1 MRQVSRLLA
10 GLVAVGASA
19 FTLVGASAADAAS
32 STTLVRAGAA
42 DAASSTVYV
51 SKHGHSGAP
60 DRSCSTARYRHI
72 NVAIA
77 AVPRGGRVVVCGGT
91 YKVQAVVTKSLALI
105 GRHGATINARGQKP
119 ISKKLPGGS
128 GIVVFD
134 ARNVEV
140 SGFTVENA
148 GFDAILV
155 ARSTRILV
163 SHNRLQHNGDVGV
176 DFNGTS
182 DSLATRNVSQFN
194 KGGGFLI
201 ADDLGPTHFDAVTRN
216 IARRNPGGCG
226 VIIAGH
232 STAGVWG
239 NYVAHN
245 LITFNGLSRKAPGA
259 GVVIATEVKGE
270 RVSGND
276 VADNEIY
283 GNGLAGVTIHSHVP
297 GQKMSGN
304 QIVGNDI
311 GKNNLVG
318 DTIGLAPP
326 VKNHPDLRTTG
337 ILVGASS
344 FIRVWIHGNYIH
356 SNWFG
361 IYLNGRIRAHIYH
374 NRYHRVHKH
383 IKVA

>member
-10 GLVAVGASA
+10 GFVAVGAAA

-32 STTLVRAGAA
+32 ST
-42 DAASSTVYV
+42 VYV
-51 SKHGHSGAP
+51 SKHGRGGNS
-60 DRSCSTARYRHI
+60 DRSCATARYRHI
-72 NVAIA
+72 NQAIA
-77 AVPRGGRVVVCGGT
+77 AAPKGGTVIVCGGT

-105 GRHGATINARGQKP
+105 GRGNATIDARGQKP

-128 GIVVFD
+128 GVVVYGT
-134 ARNVEV
+134 RNVEV
-140 SGFTVENA
+140 TGFTVKNA

-155 ARSTRILV
+155 GRSRRVLV
-163 SHNRLQHNGDVGV
+163 SHNLLEHNGDVGV
-176 DFNGTS
+176 DFNGS
-182 DSLATRNVSQFN
+182 SESLATHNLSEFN

-201 ADDLGPTHFDAVTRN
+201 ADDLGPAHYDAVTWN
-216 IARRNPGGCG
+216 KATRNPGGCG

-232 STAGVWG
+232 STSGVWG

-245 LITFNGLSRKAPGA
+245 LITFNGLNHKQPGA

-270 RVSGND
+270 RVSDND

-297 GQKMSGN
+297 GQRMSGN

-311 GKNNLVG
+311 GKNNIVG

-326 VKNHPDLRTTG
+326 VTNHPDLRTTG

-344 FIRVWIHGNYIH
+344 AIRVWIHGNYIH
-356 SNWFG
+356 SNWYG
-361 IYLNGRIRAHIYH
+361 IYLNGRIRAHIFH

>member
-1 MRQVSRLLA
+1 MRRRRVSA
-10 GLVAVGASA
+10 AA
-19 FTLVGASAADAAS
+19 FTLLGASAAA
-32 STTLVRAGAA
+32 
-42 DAASSTVYV
+42 AASSTVYV
-51 SKHGHSGAP
+51 SKHGRGGNS
-60 DRSCSTARYRHI
+60 DRSCATARYRHI
-72 NVAIA
+72 NQAIA
-77 AVPRGGRVVVCGGT
+77 AAPKGGTVIVCGGT

-105 GRHGATINARGQKP
+105 GRGNATIDARGQKP

-128 GIVVFD
+128 GVVVYGT
-134 ARNVEV
+134 RNVEV
-140 SGFTVENA
+140 TGFTVKNA

-155 ARSTRILV
+155 GRSRRVLV
-163 SHNRLQHNGDVGV
+163 SHNLLEHNGDVGV

-182 DSLATRNVSQFN
+182 DSLATHNLSEFN

-201 ADDLGPTHFDAVTRN
+201 ADDLGPTHFDAVTWN
-216 IARRNPGGCG
+216 KATRNPGGCG

-232 STAGVWG
+232 STSGVWG

-245 LITFNGLSRKAPGA
+245 LITFNGLNHKQPGA
-259 GVVIATEVKGE
+259 GVVIATEVKHE
-270 RVSGND
+270 RVSDND

-297 GQKMSGN
+297 GQRMSGN

-311 GKNNLVG
+311 GKNNIVG

-326 VKNHPDLRTTG
+326 VTNHPDLRTTG

-344 FIRVWIHGNYIH
+344 AIRVWIHGNFIH
-356 SNWFG
+356 SNWYG
-361 IYLNGRIRAHIYH
+361 IYLNGRIRAHIFH

>member
-10 GLVAVGASA
+10 GFVAVGAAA

-32 STTLVRAGAA
+32 ST
-42 DAASSTVYV
+42 VYV
-51 SKHGHSGAP
+51 SKHGRGGNS
-60 DRSCSTARYRHI
+60 DRSCATARYRHI
-72 NVAIA
+72 NQAIA
-77 AVPRGGRVVVCGGT
+77 AAPKGGTVIVCGGT

-105 GRHGATINARGQKP
+105 GRGNATIDARGQKP

-128 GIVVFD
+128 GVVVYGT
-134 ARNVEV
+134 RNVEV
-140 SGFTVENA
+140 TGFTVKNA

-155 ARSTRILV
+155 GRSRRVLV
-163 SHNRLQHNGDVGV
+163 SHNLLEHNGDVGV
-176 DFNGTS
+176 DFNGS
-182 DSLATRNVSQFN
+182 SESLATHNLSEFN

-201 ADDLGPTHFDAVTRN
+201 ADDLGPAHYDAVTWN
-216 IARRNPGGCG
+216 KATRNPGGCG

-232 STAGVWG
+232 STSGVWG

-245 LITFNGLSRKAPGA
+245 LITFNGLNHKQPGA

-270 RVSGND
+270 RVSDND
-276 VADNEIY
+276 VADNEIF

-297 GQKMSGN
+297 GQRMSGN

-311 GKNNLVG
+311 GKNNIVG

-326 VKNHPDLRTTG
+326 VTNHPDLRTTG

-344 FIRVWIHGNYIH
+344 AIRVWIHGNYIH
-356 SNWFG
+356 SNWYG
-361 IYLNGRIRAHIYH
+361 IYLNGRIRAHIFH

>member
-10 GLVAVGASA
+10 GFIALGTAA
-19 FTLVGASAADAAS
+19 FTLVGATAAANAA
-32 STTLVRAGAA
+32 T
-42 DAASSTVYV
+42 STVYV
-51 SKHGHSGAP
+51 SKHGRGGNS
-60 DRSCSTARYRHI
+60 DRSCATARYRHI
-72 NVAIA
+72 NQAIA
-77 AVPRGGRVVVCGGT
+77 AAPKGGRVIVCGGT

-105 GRHGATINARGQKP
+105 GRHDATINAQGQKP
-119 ISKKLPGGS
+119 ITKKLPGGS
-128 GIVVFD
+128 GVVVFGT
-134 ARNVEV
+134 RNVEV
-140 SGFTVENA
+140 TGFIVENA

-155 ARSTRILV
+155 GRSSRVLV
-163 SHNRLQHNGDVGV
+163 SHNLLKHNGDVGV

-182 DSLATRNVSQFN
+182 DSLATRNLSEFN

-201 ADDLGPTHFDAVTRN
+201 ADDLGPTHYDAVTRN
-216 IARRNPGGCG
+216 AALHNPGGCG

-245 LITFNGLSRKAPGA
+245 LIAYNGLNRKEPGA

-270 RVSGND
+270 RVSDND
-276 VADNEIY
+276 VADNDIY

-297 GQKMSGN
+297 GQRMSGN

-311 GKNNLVG
+311 GRNNLVG

-326 VKNHPDLRTTG
+326 VTAHPDKRTTG

-344 FIRVWIHGNYIH
+344 AIKVWIHGNYIH
-356 SNWFG
+356 DNWFG
-361 IYLNGRIRAHIYH
+361 IYLNGRIRGHIFN
-374 NRYHRVHKH
+374 NRYHRVHKR

>member
-1 MRQVSRLLA
+1 MRQTSRLLA

-19 FTLVGASAADAAS
+19 FTLVGATAAS
-32 STTLVRAGAA
+32 
-42 DAASSTVYV
+42 AASSTVYV
-51 SKHGHSGAP
+51 SKHGRASNS
-60 DRSCSTARYRHI
+60 DRSCATARYRHI
-72 NVAIA
+72 NQAIA
-77 AVPRGGRVVVCGGT
+77 AAPRGGAVIVCGGT

-119 ISKKLPGGS
+119 ITKKLPGGS
-128 GIVVFD
+128 GVVVFGT
-134 ARNVEV
+134 RHVEV
-140 SGFTVENA
+140 TGFTVVNA
-148 GFDAILV
+148 SFDAILV
-155 ARSTRILV
+155 ARSSRVLV
-163 SHNRLQHNGDVGV
+163 SHNLLEHNGDVGV

-182 DSLATRNVSQFN
+182 DSLATHNLSQFN

-201 ADDLGPTHFDAVTRN
+201 ADDLGPTHFNAVTRN

-245 LITFNGLSRKAPGA
+245 LITFNGLNKKVPGA

-270 RVSGND
+270 RVSDND

-297 GQKMSGN
+297 GQRMSGN
-304 QIVGNDI
+304 QIVGNNI

-326 VKNHPDLRTTG
+326 VTNHPDKRTTG

-344 FIRVWIHGNYIH
+344 AIKVWIHGNYIH

-361 IYLNGRIRAHIYH
+361 IYLNGRIRAHIFH
-374 NRYHRVHKH
+374 NRYHHVHKR

>member
-10 GLVAVGASA
+10 GFVAVGAAA

-32 STTLVRAGAA
+32 ST
-42 DAASSTVYV
+42 VYV
-51 SKHGHSGAP
+51 SKHGRGGNS
-60 DRSCSTARYRHI
+60 DRSCATARYRHI
-72 NVAIA
+72 NQAIA
-77 AVPRGGRVVVCGGT
+77 AAPKGGTVIVCGGT

-105 GRHGATINARGQKP
+105 GRGNATIDARGQKP

-128 GIVVFD
+128 GVVVYGT
-134 ARNVEV
+134 RNVEV
-140 SGFTVENA
+140 TGFTVKNA

-155 ARSTRILV
+155 GRSRRVLV
-163 SHNRLQHNGDVGV
+163 SHNLLEHNGDVGV
-176 DFNGTS
+176 DFNGS
-182 DSLATRNVSQFN
+182 SESLATHNLSEFN

-201 ADDLGPTHFDAVTRN
+201 ADDLGPTHYDAVTWN
-216 IARRNPGGCG
+216 KATRNPGGCG

-232 STAGVWG
+232 STSGVWG

-245 LITFNGLSRKAPGA
+245 LITFNGLNHKQPGA

-270 RVSGND
+270 RVSDND

-297 GQKMSGN
+297 GQRMSGN

-311 GKNNLVG
+311 GKNNIVG

-326 VKNHPDLRTTG
+326 VTNHPDLRTTG

-344 FIRVWIHGNYIH
+344 KIRVWIHGNYIH
-356 SNWFG
+356 SNWYG
-361 IYLNGRIRAHIYH
+361 IYLNGRIRAHIFH

>member
-1 MRQVSRLLA
+1 MRQVSKLLA
-10 GLVAVGASA
+10 GLTAVGAAA
-19 FTLVGASAADAAS
+19 FTLVGASAAQAAP
-32 STTLVRAGAA
+32 
-42 DAASSTVYV
+42 STVYV
-51 SKHGHSGAP
+51 SKHGHGGNS
-60 DRSCSTARYRHI
+60 DRSCATARYRHI
-72 NVAIA
+72 NQAIA
-77 AVPRGGRVVVCGGT
+77 AAPRGGTVIVCGGT

-105 GRHGATINARGQKP
+105 GRHGATIDARGQKP

-128 GIVVFD
+128 GVVVYRT
-134 ARNVEV
+134 RNVEV
-140 SGFTVENA
+140 SGFIVENA

-155 ARSTRILV
+155 GRSSRVLV
-163 SHNRLQHNGDVGV
+163 SHNLLRHNGNVGV

-182 DSLATRNVSQFN
+182 DSLATHNLSEFN

-216 IARRNPGGCG
+216 EATRNPGGCG

-232 STAGVWG
+232 STSGVWG

-245 LITFNGLSRKAPGA
+245 LITFNGLNHKQPGA

-270 RVSGND
+270 RVSNND

-297 GQKMSGN
+297 GQRMSGN

-311 GKNNLVG
+311 GKNNIIG

-326 VKNHPDLRTTG
+326 VTNHPDLRTTG

-344 FIRVWIHGNYIH
+344 RIRVWIHGNYIH

-361 IYLNGRIRAHIYH
+361 IYLNGRIHAHIFK
-374 NRYHRVHKH
+374 NRFHRVHKH

>member
-10 GLVAVGASA
+10 GLTAVGVAA
-19 FTLVGASAADAAS
+19 FTLVGPTAAS
-32 STTLVRAGAA
+32 
-42 DAASSTVYV
+42 AASSTVYV
-51 SKHGHSGAP
+51 SKHGHAGAS
-60 DRSCSTARYRHI
+60 DRSCATARYRHI
-72 NVAIA
+72 NQAIHA
-77 AVPRGGRVVVCGGT
+77 APRGGRVVVCGGT
-91 YKVQAVVTKSLALI
+91 YKVQAVVTKSLALV
-105 GRHGATINARGQKP
+105 GRRGATIDAKGQKP

-128 GIVVFD
+128 GVVVFG
-134 ARNVEV
+134 AKNVEIT
-140 SGFTVENA
+140 GFTVKNA

-155 ARSTRILV
+155 ARSRRVLV
-163 SHNRLQHNGDVGV
+163 SHNLLRNNGDVGV
-176 DFNGTS
+176 DFNGSS
-182 DSLATRNVSQFN
+182 DSLATHNLAEFN
-194 KGGGFLI
+194 QGGGFLI
-201 ADDLGPTHFDAVTRN
+201 ADDLGPTHFDAVTWN
-216 IARRNPGGCG
+216 KATRNPGGCG

-245 LITFNGLSRKAPGA
+245 LITFNGLNHKQPGA

-270 RVSGND
+270 RVSDND

-297 GQKMSGN
+297 GQRMSGN

-311 GKNNLVG
+311 GKNNIIG

-326 VKNHPDLRTTG
+326 VTNHPDLRTTG

-344 FIRVWIHGNYIH
+344 AIRVWIHGNYIH

>member
-10 GLVAVGASA
+10 GFVAVGAAA

-32 STTLVRAGAA
+32 ST
-42 DAASSTVYV
+42 VYV
-51 SKHGHSGAP
+51 SRHGRGGNS
-60 DRSCSTARYRHI
+60 DRSCTTARYRHI
-72 NVAIA
+72 NQAIA
-77 AVPRGGRVVVCGGT
+77 AAPKGGTVIVCGGT

-105 GRHGATINARGQKP
+105 GRGNATIDARGQKP

-128 GIVVFD
+128 GVVVYGT
-134 ARNVEV
+134 RNVEV
-140 SGFTVENA
+140 TGFTVKNA

-155 ARSTRILV
+155 GRSSRVLV
-163 SHNRLQHNGDVGV
+163 SHNLLEHNGDVGV

-182 DSLATRNVSQFN
+182 DSLATHNLSEFN

-201 ADDLGPTHFDAVTRN
+201 ADDLGPTHYDAVTWN
-216 IARRNPGGCG
+216 KATRNPGGCG

-232 STAGVWG
+232 STSGVWG

-245 LITFNGLSRKAPGA
+245 LITFNGLNHKQPGA

-270 RVSGND
+270 RVSDND

-297 GQKMSGN
+297 GQRMSGN

-311 GKNNLVG
+311 GKNNIVG

-326 VKNHPDLRTTG
+326 VTNHPDLRTTG

-344 FIRVWIHGNYIH
+344 KIRVWIHGNYIH
-356 SNWFG
+356 SNWYG
-361 IYLNGRIRAHIYH
+361 IYLNGRIRAHIFH

>member
-10 GLVAVGASA
+10 GLTVVGAAA
-19 FTLVGASAADAAS
+19 FTLVGATAAS
-32 STTLVRAGAA
+32 
-42 DAASSTVYV
+42 AASSTVYV
-51 SKHGHSGAP
+51 SKHGHAGAS
-60 DRSCSTARYRHI
+60 DRSCATARYRHI
-72 NVAIA
+72 NQAIHA
-77 AVPRGGRVVVCGGT
+77 APRGGRVVVCGGT
-91 YKVQAVVTKSLALI
+91 YRVQAVVTKSLALV
-105 GRHGATINARGQKP
+105 GRRGATIDAKGQKP

-128 GIVVFD
+128 GVVVFGTK
-134 ARNVEV
+134 NVEV
-140 SGFTVENA
+140 TGFTVKNA

-155 ARSTRILV
+155 ARSRRVLV
-163 SHNRLQHNGDVGV
+163 SHNLLKDNGDVGV
-176 DFNGTS
+176 DFNGSS
-182 DSLATRNVSQFN
+182 DSLATHNLSEFN

-201 ADDLGPTHFDAVTRN
+201 ADDLGPTHFDAVTWN
-216 IARRNPGGCG
+216 EATRNPGGCG
-226 VIIAGH
+226 VIVAGH

-245 LITFNGLSRKAPGA
+245 LITFNGLNHKQPGA

-270 RVSGND
+270 RVSDND

-297 GQKMSGN
+297 GQQMSGN

-311 GKNNLVG
+311 GKNNIVG

-326 VKNHPDLRTTG
+326 VTNHPDLRTTG

-344 FIRVWIHGNYIH
+344 AIRVWIHGNYIH

-374 NRYHRVHKH
+374 NRFHRVHKH

>member
-10 GLVAVGASA
+10 GLTAVGAAA
-19 FTLVGASAADAAS
+19 FTLVGATSAS
-32 STTLVRAGAA
+32 
-42 DAASSTVYV
+42 AASSTVYV
-51 SKHGHSGAP
+51 SKHAHHGASG
-60 DRSCSTARYRHI
+60 RSCSAARYRHI
-72 NVAIA
+72 NQATHA
-77 AVPRGGRVVVCGGT
+77 APRGGTVIVCGGT

-128 GIVVFD
+128 GIVVFG

-182 DSLATRNVSQFN
+182 DSLATHNLSEHN

-201 ADDLGPTHFDAVTRN
+201 ADDLGPTHFDAVTWN
-216 IARRNPGGCG
+216 KATRNPRGCG

-245 LITFNGLSRKAPGA
+245 LLTFNGLNRKSPGA

-344 FIRVWIHGNYIH
+344 FIKVWIHGNFIH

-361 IYLNGRIRAHIYH
+361 IYLNGRIRARINH

>member
-10 GLVAVGASA
+10 GFVAVGAAA

-32 STTLVRAGAA
+32 ST
-42 DAASSTVYV
+42 VYV
-51 SKHGHSGAP
+51 SKHGRGGNS
-60 DRSCSTARYRHI
+60 DRSCATARYRHI
-72 NVAIA
+72 NQAIA
-77 AVPRGGRVVVCGGT
+77 AAPKGGTVIVCGGT

-105 GRHGATINARGQKP
+105 GRGNATIDARGQKP

-128 GIVVFD
+128 GVVVYGT
-134 ARNVEV
+134 RNVEV
-140 SGFTVENA
+140 TGFTVKNA

-155 ARSTRILV
+155 GRSRRVLV
-163 SHNRLQHNGDVGV
+163 SHNLLEHNGDVGV
-176 DFNGTS
+176 DFNGS
-182 DSLATRNVSQFN
+182 SESLATHNLSEFN

-201 ADDLGPTHFDAVTRN
+201 ADDLGPTHYDAVTWN
-216 IARRNPGGCG
+216 KATRNPGGCG

-232 STAGVWG
+232 STSGVWG

-245 LITFNGLSRKAPGA
+245 LITFNGLNHKQPGA

-270 RVSGND
+270 RVSDND

-297 GQKMSGN
+297 GQRMSGN

-311 GKNNLVG
+311 GKNNIVG

-326 VKNHPDLRTTG
+326 VTNHPDLRTTG

-344 FIRVWIHGNYIH
+344 AIRVWIHGNYIH
-356 SNWFG
+356 SNWYG
-361 IYLNGRIRAHIYH
+361 IYLNGRIRAHIFH

>member
-1 MRQVSRLLA
+1 M
-10 GLVAVGASA
+10 
-19 FTLVGASAADAAS
+19 GASAAQAAP
-32 STTLVRAGAA
+32 
-42 DAASSTVYV
+42 STVYV
-51 SKHGHSGAP
+51 SKHGHAGNS
-60 DRSCSTARYRHI
+60 DRSCATARYRHI
-72 NVAIA
+72 NQAIA
-77 AVPRGGRVVVCGGT
+77 AAPRGGTVIVCGGT

-105 GRHGATINARGQKP
+105 GRHGATIDARGQKP

-128 GIVVFD
+128 GVVVYGTRQRRGHRVHREERGLRRD
-134 ARNVEV
+134 PGRRGA
-140 SGFTVENA
+140 A
-148 GFDAILV
+148 GSWS
-155 ARSTRILV
+155 RTTCSK
-163 SHNRLQHNGDVGV
+163 HNGDVGV

-182 DSLATRNVSQFN
+182 DSLATHNLSEFN

-216 IARRNPGGCG
+216 EATRNPGGCG

-232 STAGVWG
+232 STSGVWG

-245 LITFNGLSRKAPGA
+245 LITFNGLNHKQPGA

-270 RVSGND
+270 RVSDND

-297 GQKMSGN
+297 GQRMSGN

-311 GKNNLVG
+311 GKNNIIG

-326 VKNHPDLRTTG
+326 VTNHPDLRTTG

-344 FIRVWIHGNYIH
+344 KIRVWIHGNYIH

-361 IYLNGRIRAHIYH
+361 IYLNGRIHAHIFK
-374 NRYHRVHKH
+374 NRFHRVHKH

>member
-32 STTLVRAGAA
+32 ST
-42 DAASSTVYV
+42 VYV
-51 SKHGHSGAP
+51 SKHAHAGAP
-60 DRSCSTARYRHI
+60 DRSCATARYRHI
-72 NVAIA
+72 NSAIA
-77 AVPRGGRVVVCGGT
+77 AAPRGGRVVVCGGT

-128 GIVVFD
+128 GIVVYG

-140 SGFTVENA
+140 SGFTVVNA

-155 ARSTRILV
+155 ARSRRVLV
-163 SHNRLQHNGDVGV
+163 SHNLLQHNGDVGV

-182 DSLATRNVSQFN
+182 DSLATRNLARFN

-201 ADDLGPTHFDAVTRN
+201 ADDLGPTHYDAVTWN
-216 IARRNPGGCG
+216 KATRNPGGCG

-232 STAGVWG
+232 STAGVWD

-245 LITFNGLSRKAPGA
+245 LLTFNGLNHKQPGA

-326 VKNHPDLRTTG
+326 VKAHPDMRTTG

-344 FIRVWIHGNYIH
+344 FIKVSIHGNYIH
-356 SNWFG
+356 SNWYG
-361 IYLNGRIRAHIYH
+361 IYLNGRIHAHIYH
-374 NRYHRVHKH
+374 NRWHKVHKR

>member
-10 GLVAVGASA
+10 GLVAVGATA

-32 STTLVRAGAA
+32 ST
-42 DAASSTVYV
+42 VYV
-51 SKHGHSGAP
+51 SKHAHSGAS
-60 DRSCSTARYRHI
+60 DRSCATARYRHI
-72 NVAIA
+72 NDAIR
-77 AVPRGGRVVVCGGT
+77 AVPRGGTVIVCGGT
-91 YKVQAVVTKSLALI
+91 YKVQAVITKSLALI
-105 GRHGATINARGQKP
+105 GRHGATIDARGQKP

-128 GIVVFD
+128 GVVVFG
-134 ARNVEV
+134 ARHVEV
-140 SGFTVENA
+140 TGFTVVNA

-155 ARSTRILV
+155 ARSTRVLV
-163 SHNRLQHNGDVGV
+163 SHNRLMHNGDVGV
-176 DFNGTS
+176 DFNGSS
-182 DSLATRNVSQFN
+182 DSLATHNMSEFN

-201 ADDLGPTHFDAVTRN
+201 ADDLGPTHFNAVTWN
-216 IARRNPGGCG
+216 TARRNPDGCG

-232 STAGVWG
+232 STSGVWG

-245 LITFNGLSRKAPGA
+245 LITFNGLNRKVPGA

-276 VADNEIY
+276 VAHNVIY

-297 GQKMSGN
+297 GQHMSGN

-326 VKNHPDLRTTG
+326 VTAHPDKRTTG

-344 FIRVWIHGNYIH
+344 SIKVWIHGNFIH
-356 SNWFG
+356 SNWYG
-361 IYLNGRIRAHIYH
+361 IYLNGRIHAHIFH
-374 NRYHRVHKH
+374 NRYHHVHKR

>member
-10 GLVAVGASA
+10 GFVAVGAAS
-19 FTLVGASAADAAS
+19 FTLVGASAAA
-32 STTLVRAGAA
+32 
-42 DAASSTVYV
+42 AASSTVYV
-51 SKHGHSGAP
+51 SKHGRGGNS
-60 DRSCSTARYRHI
+60 DRSCATARYRHI
-72 NVAIA
+72 NQAIA
-77 AVPRGGRVVVCGGT
+77 AAPKGGTVIVCGGT

-105 GRHGATINARGQKP
+105 GRGNATIDARGQKP

-128 GIVVFD
+128 GVVVYGT
-134 ARNVEV
+134 RNVEV
-140 SGFTVENA
+140 TGFTVKNA

-155 ARSTRILV
+155 GRSSRVLV
-163 SHNRLQHNGDVGV
+163 SHNLLEHNGDVGV

-182 DSLATRNVSQFN
+182 DSLATHNLSEFN

-201 ADDLGPTHFDAVTRN
+201 ADDLGPTHYDAVTWN
-216 IARRNPGGCG
+216 KATRNPGGCG
-226 VIIAGH
+226 VIVAGH
-232 STAGVWG
+232 STSGVWG

-245 LITFNGLSRKAPGA
+245 LITFNGLNHKQPGA

-270 RVSGND
+270 RVSDND

-297 GQKMSGN
+297 GQRMSGN

-311 GKNNLVG
+311 GKNNIVG

-326 VKNHPDLRTTG
+326 VTNHPDLRTTG

-344 FIRVWIHGNYIH
+344 KIRVWIHCNYIH
-356 SNWFG
+356 SNWYG
-361 IYLNGRIRAHIYH
+361 IYLNGRIRAHIFH

>member
-1 MRQVSRLLA
+1 M
-10 GLVAVGASA
+10 GA
-19 FTLVGASAADAAS
+19 TAADAAS
-32 STTLVRAGAA
+32 SR
-42 DAASSTVYV
+42 VYV
-51 SKHGHSGAP
+51 SKHGRMGNS
-60 DRSCSTARYRHI
+60 DRSCATARYRHI
-72 NVAIA
+72 NQAIA
-77 AVPRGGRVVVCGGT
+77 AAPRGGTVIVCGGT
-91 YKVQAVVTKSLALI
+91 YKVQAVVTKSLALV
-105 GRHGATINARGQKP
+105 GRGNATINARGQKP

-128 GIVVFD
+128 GVVVYG

-140 SGFTVENA
+140 TGFTVENA

-155 ARSTRILV
+155 ARSRRILV
-163 SHNRLQHNGDVGV
+163 SHNLLRDNGDVGV

-182 DSLATRNVSQFN
+182 DSLATHNLSEHN

-201 ADDLGPTHFDAVTRN
+201 ADDLGPTHYDAVTWN
-216 IARRNPGGCG
+216 EATRNPGGCG

-232 STAGVWG
+232 STSGVWG

-245 LITFNGLSRKAPGA
+245 LITFNGLSKKSPGA

-270 RVSGND
+270 RVSDND

-297 GQKMSGN
+297 GQRMSGN
-304 QIVGNDI
+304 QIVSNDI
-311 GKNNLVG
+311 GKNNIVG

-326 VKNHPDLRTTG
+326 VTNHPDLRTTG

-344 FIRVWIHGNYIH
+344 KIRVWIHGNYIH
-356 SNWFG
+356 SNWYG

-374 NRYHRVHKH
+374 NRYHRVHQR

>member
-10 GLVAVGASA
+10 GLTAVGAAA
-19 FTLVGASAADAAS
+19 FTLVGATAAS
-32 STTLVRAGAA
+32 
-42 DAASSTVYV
+42 AASSTVYV
-51 SKHGHSGAP
+51 SKHGHAGAS
-60 DRSCSTARYRHI
+60 DRSCATARYRHI
-72 NVAIA
+72 NQAIHA
-77 AVPRGGRVVVCGGT
+77 APRGGRVVVCGGT
-91 YKVQAVVTKSLALI
+91 YKVQAVVTKSLALV
-105 GRHGATINARGQKP
+105 GRRGATIDAKGQKP
-119 ISKKLPGGS
+119 ISKKLPRGS
-128 GIVVFD
+128 GVVVFG
-134 ARNVEV
+134 AKNVEV
-140 SGFTVENA
+140 TGFTVKNA

-155 ARSTRILV
+155 ARSRRVLV
-163 SHNRLQHNGDVGV
+163 SHNLLRNNGDVGV
-176 DFNGTS
+176 DFNGSS
-182 DSLATRNVSQFN
+182 DSLATHNLSEFN
-194 KGGGFLI
+194 QGGGFLI
-201 ADDLGPTHFDAVTRN
+201 ADDLGPTHFDAVTWN
-216 IARRNPGGCG
+216 KATRNPGGCG

-245 LITFNGLSRKAPGA
+245 LITFNGLNHKQPGA

-270 RVSGND
+270 RVSDND

-297 GQKMSGN
+297 GQRMSGN

-311 GKNNLVG
+311 GKNNIIG

-326 VKNHPDLRTTG
+326 VTNHPDLRTTG

-344 FIRVWIHGNYIH
+344 AIRVWIHGNYIH

>member
-1 MRQVSRLLA
+1 
-10 GLVAVGASA
+10 
-19 FTLVGASAADAAS
+19 
-32 STTLVRAGAA
+32 
-42 DAASSTVYV
+42 V
-51 SKHGHSGAP
+51 SKHGRGGNS
-60 DRSCSTARYRHI
+60 DRSCATARYRHI
-72 NVAIA
+72 NQAIA
-77 AVPRGGRVVVCGGT
+77 AAPKGGTVIVCGGT

-105 GRHGATINARGQKP
+105 GRGNATIDARGQKP

-128 GIVVFD
+128 GVVVYGT
-134 ARNVEV
+134 RNVEV
-140 SGFTVENA
+140 TGFTVKNA

-155 ARSTRILV
+155 GRSRRVLV
-163 SHNRLQHNGDVGV
+163 SHNLLEHNGDVGV
-176 DFNGTS
+176 DFNGS
-182 DSLATRNVSQFN
+182 SESLATHNLSEFN

-201 ADDLGPTHFDAVTRN
+201 ADDLGPAHYDAVTWN
-216 IARRNPGGCG
+216 KATRNPGGCG

-232 STAGVWG
+232 STSGVWG

-245 LITFNGLSRKAPGA
+245 LITFNGLNHKQPGA

-270 RVSGND
+270 RVSDND

-297 GQKMSGN
+297 GQRMNGN

-311 GKNNLVG
+311 GKNNIVG

-326 VKNHPDLRTTG
+326 VTNHPDLRTTG

-344 FIRVWIHGNYIH
+344 AIRVWIHGNYIH
-356 SNWFG
+356 SNWYG
-361 IYLNGRIRAHIYH
+361 IYLNGRIRAHIFH

>member
-1 MRQVSRLLA
+1 MRQVTRLLA
-10 GLVAVGASA
+10 GFVAAGAAA

-32 STTLVRAGAA
+32 ST
-42 DAASSTVYV
+42 VYV
-51 SKHGHSGAP
+51 SKHGRGGNS
-60 DRSCSTARYRHI
+60 DRSCATARYRHI
-72 NVAIA
+72 NQAIA
-77 AVPRGGRVVVCGGT
+77 AAPKGGTVIVCGGT

-105 GRHGATINARGQKP
+105 GRGNATIDARGQKP

-128 GIVVFD
+128 GVVVYGT
-134 ARNVEV
+134 RNVEV
-140 SGFTVENA
+140 TGFTVKNA

-155 ARSTRILV
+155 GRSRRVLV
-163 SHNRLQHNGDVGV
+163 SHNLLEHNGDVGV
-176 DFNGTS
+176 DFNGSS
-182 DSLATRNVSQFN
+182 DSLATHNLSEFN

-201 ADDLGPTHFDAVTRN
+201 ADDLGPTHFDAVTWN
-216 IARRNPGGCG
+216 KATRNPGGCG

-232 STAGVWG
+232 STSGVWG

-245 LITFNGLSRKAPGA
+245 LITFNGLNRKQPGA

-270 RVSGND
+270 RVSDND

-283 GNGLAGVTIHSHVP
+283 GNGLAGVTIHSHMP
-297 GQKMSGN
+297 GQRMSGN

-311 GKNNLVG
+311 GKNNIVG

-326 VKNHPDLRTTG
+326 VTNHPDLRTTG

-344 FIRVWIHGNYIH
+344 AIRVWIHGNYIH
-356 SNWFG
+356 SNWYG
-361 IYLNGRIRAHIYH
+361 IYLNGRIRAHIFR

>member
-10 GLVAVGASA
+10 GLTAVGAAA
-19 FTLVGASAADAAS
+19 FTLVGATAAS
-32 STTLVRAGAA
+32 
-42 DAASSTVYV
+42 AASSTVYV
-51 SKHGHSGAP
+51 SKHGHAGAS
-60 DRSCSTARYRHI
+60 DRSCATARYRHI
-72 NVAIA
+72 NQAIHA
-77 AVPRGGRVVVCGGT
+77 APRGGRVVVCGGT
-91 YKVQAVVTKSLALI
+91 YKVQAVVTKSLALV
-105 GRHGATINARGQKP
+105 GRRGATIDAKGQKP

-128 GIVVFD
+128 GVVVFG
-134 ARNVEV
+134 AKNVEIT
-140 SGFTVENA
+140 GFTVKNA

-155 ARSTRILV
+155 ARSRRVLV
-163 SHNRLQHNGDVGV
+163 SHNLLRNNGDVGV
-176 DFNGTS
+176 DFNGSS
-182 DSLATRNVSQFN
+182 DSLATHNLAEFN
-194 KGGGFLI
+194 QGGGFLI
-201 ADDLGPTHFDAVTRN
+201 ADDLGPTHFDAVTWN
-216 IARRNPGGCG
+216 KATRNPGGCG

-245 LITFNGLSRKAPGA
+245 LITFNGLNHKQPGA

-270 RVSGND
+270 RVSDND

-283 GNGLAGVTIHSHVP
+283 GNGLAGVTIHSHMP
-297 GQKMSGN
+297 GQGMSGN

-311 GKNNLVG
+311 GKNNIIG

-326 VKNHPDLRTTG
+326 VTNHPDLRTTG

-344 FIRVWIHGNYIH
+344 ALRVWIHGNYIH

>member
-10 GLVAVGASA
+10 GLTAVGAA
-19 FTLVGASAADAAS
+19 TFTLVGATAAS
-32 STTLVRAGAA
+32 AS
-42 DAASSTVYV
+42 SSTVYV
-51 SKHGHSGAP
+51 SKHGRAGNS
-60 DRSCSTARYRHI
+60 DRSCATARYRHI
-72 NVAIA
+72 NQAIA
-77 AVPRGGRVVVCGGT
+77 AAPKGGTVIVCGGT

-105 GRHGATINARGQKP
+105 GRRGATINAKGQKP

-128 GIVVFD
+128 GVVVFGT
-134 ARNVEV
+134 RNVEV
-140 SGFTVENA
+140 TGFTVENA

-155 ARSTRILV
+155 GRSSRVLV
-163 SHNRLQHNGDVGV
+163 SHNLLQHNGDVGV
-176 DFNGTS
+176 DFNGSS
-182 DSLATRNVSQFN
+182 DSLATHNLSQYN

-201 ADDLGPTHFDAVTRN
+201 ADDLGPTHYNAVTWN
-216 IARRNPGGCG
+216 EARRNPGGCG

-232 STAGVWG
+232 STSGVWG

-245 LITFNGLSRKAPGA
+245 LITFNGLNKKQPGA

-270 RVSGND
+270 RVSDND

-297 GQKMSGN
+297 GQRMSGN

-311 GKNNLVG
+311 GRNNLVG

-326 VKNHPDLRTTG
+326 VTAHPDKRTTG

-344 FIRVWIHGNYIH
+344 AIKVWIHGNYIH
-356 SNWFG
+356 DNWFG
-361 IYLNGRIRAHIYH
+361 IYLNGRIRGHIFN
-374 NRYHRVHKH
+374 NRYHRVHKR

>member
-10 GLVAVGASA
+10 GFVAVGAAA
-19 FTLVGASAADAAS
+19 FTLVGASAA
-32 STTLVRAGAA
+32 T
-42 DAASSTVYV
+42 AASSTVYV
-51 SKHGHSGAP
+51 SKHGRGGNS
-60 DRSCSTARYRHI
+60 DRSCATARYRHI
-72 NVAIA
+72 NQAIA
-77 AVPRGGRVVVCGGT
+77 AAPKGGTVIVCGGT

-105 GRHGATINARGQKP
+105 GRGNATIDARGQKP

-128 GIVVFD
+128 GVVVYGT
-134 ARNVEV
+134 RNVEV
-140 SGFTVENA
+140 TGFTVKNA

-155 ARSTRILV
+155 GRSRRVLV
-163 SHNRLQHNGDVGV
+163 SHNLLEHNGDVGV

-182 DSLATRNVSQFN
+182 DSLATHNLSEFN

-201 ADDLGPTHFDAVTRN
+201 ADDLGPTHYDAVTWN
-216 IARRNPGGCG
+216 KATRNPGGCG

-232 STAGVWG
+232 STSGVWG

-245 LITFNGLSRKAPGA
+245 LITFNGLNHKQPGA

-270 RVSGND
+270 RVSDND

-297 GQKMSGN
+297 GQRMSGN

-311 GKNNLVG
+311 GKNNIVG

-326 VKNHPDLRTTG
+326 VTNHPDLRTTG

-344 FIRVWIHGNYIH
+344 AIRVWIHGNYIH
-356 SNWFG
+356 SNWYG
-361 IYLNGRIRAHIYH
+361 IYLNGRIRAHIFH

>member
-10 GLVAVGASA
+10 GLTAVGAAA
-19 FTLVGASAADAAS
+19 FTLVGATAAS
-32 STTLVRAGAA
+32 
-42 DAASSTVYV
+42 AASSTVYV
-51 SKHGHSGAP
+51 SKHGRAGNS
-60 DRSCSTARYRHI
+60 DRSCASARYRHI
-72 NVAIA
+72 NQAIHA
-77 AVPRGGRVVVCGGT
+77 APRGGTVIVCGGT

-128 GIVVFD
+128 GVVVFG
-134 ARNVEV
+134 ARHVEV
-140 SGFTVENA
+140 TGFTVVNA

-155 ARSTRILV
+155 ARSRRVLV
-163 SHNRLQHNGDVGV
+163 SHNVLKHNGDVGV

-182 DSLATRNVSQFN
+182 DSLATHNLAEHN

-201 ADDLGPTHFDAVTRN
+201 ADDLGPTHFDAVTWN
-216 IARRNPGGCG
+216 VATRNPGGCG

-232 STAGVWG
+232 STSGVWG

-245 LITFNGLSRKAPGA
+245 LLTFNGLNKKVPGA

-270 RVSGND
+270 RVSDND
-276 VADNEIY
+276 VAHNVIY
-283 GNGLAGVTIHSHVP
+283 GNGLAGVTIHSHVR
-297 GQKMSGN
+297 GQRLSGN
-304 QIVGNDI
+304 QIVDNDI
-311 GKNNLVG
+311 GKNNIVG
-318 DTIGLAPP
+318 DTIGLGPP
-326 VKNHPDLRTTG
+326 VTNHPDLRTTG

-344 FIRVWIHGNYIH
+344 AIKVWIHGNFIH

-361 IYLNGRIRAHIYH
+361 IYLNGRIRAHIHH
-374 NRYHRVHKH
+374 NRFHRVHTH